1 MGISAD
7 AFLFYGFFFS
17 LDRHDENTD
26 AWLEKRLPEGIKFE
40 VLDFDFGN
48 DFFAYVEG
56 RYYLAHADR
65 RVRIDPDVLGG
76 NTVQDNN
83 LIVFAKNIGVS
94 IDSIGWHLCSRL
106 G

>member
-65 RVRIDPDVLGG
+65 RVRIDPDVLAVASGREIFRR
-76 NTVQDNN
+76 
-83 LIVFAKNIGVS
+83 LLSLRSNIY
-94 IDSIGWHLCSRL
+94 HCSEFRSWF
-106 G
+106 